1 MAVVNEIRCSHC
13 GAPINF
19 TPGEI
24 VATCRYCGFTSIIET
39 GKPFNFE
46 HSIIFNKY
54 NLDQVENLVRNWMR
68 SGFIKPGD
76 LARASKIVEK
86 ELVYL
91 PFWIIPTTV
100 TSKYKGVFER
110 LSPPVVKEEKIEKN
124 YNWLILAR
132 NAVKFPTRE
141 FDVPLAGKVPYDFR
155 KIEDLAKILN
165 SELSETEAKKLAREQ
180 IISNQRFL
188 AKQDVDKIIEM
199 KNDLKFGDAVYLHA
213 PIWFII
219 YEYKKER
226 YNLIIEGFNGT
237 CIKSDIPTTKFGLF

>member
-180 IISNQRFL
+180 IISHQRFL

-199 KNDLKFGDAVYLHA
+199 KNDFKFGDAVYLHA

-226 YNLIIEGFNGT
+226 YNLIMEGFKGT
-237 CIKSDIPTTKFGLF
+237 FIKSDIPTTKFGLF